1 MLYADKHA
9 LRTRLKVSLLVIR
22 HRELQFYTKN
32 CIAIGT
38 NALFLASFAW
48 WGLTEPA
55 FDELGGDM
63 VQTVYLVITAMI
75 MALELLA
82 TVTSTLVAILGPAL
96 AIRGPDGAMHTA
108 VDCMVSHYRFT
119 FVCFALGLVFFQLS
133 VISFM
138 HMQYTPG
145 ALRSLPHP
153 RQCVPFSDRSN
164 KQLLPL
170 GPRRTEISGPISVA
184 VIIGTLYM
192 LTSSWRIYSL
202 LKLRAQ
208 TMVTGDFAGGPD
220 EIADSMALPPH
231 ELTRMAAAQAE
242 LQSRAKIE
250 LQGRDAPQPSRGR
263 SWLGRA
269 RAS

>member
-138 HMQYTPG
+138 HMQYTP
-145 ALRSLPHP
+145 
-153 RQCVPFSDRSN
+153 
-164 KQLLPL
+164 
-170 GPRRTEISGPISVA
+170 EISGPISVA